1 METGGFQ
8 EAASADEWLY
18 NGGPYKLIVLH
29 FLSGVTW
36 VSSISKVSCGQI
48 RALKF
53 NPPTYAKKLISVLA

>member
-29 FLSGVTW
+29 LLSGVTW

-48 RALKF
+48 RVLKF
-53 NPPTYAKKLISVLA
+53 NPHLR